1 MLDVERIK
9 FEFYFDGLTSFLTT
23 RFMYLSLRET
33 NENKGFFSSVT
44 AETIWVKRPM
54 EMQLI
59 FDLPIGSIH
68 WIHLDAD
75 TVAKG
80 ASFFD
85 HPNQPQAI
93 DIGTFKVGALAQFE
107 TVNAHQWEGV
117 TPVSSKVHR
126 KGGVT
131 HEKDPEPALWDVATF
146 DQVSGERVLLV
157 RTHANRND
165 VFAFQNRVQ
174 NVVDWAQMIVRDC
187 PPDEKKPDHLDAEIL
202 AERIEDTPP
211 PQRF

>member
-1 MLDVERIK
+1 MLDVERIRAR
-9 FEFYFDGLTSFLTT
+9 FHFDGLIGVLTT

-44 AETIWVKRPM
+44 AETIWVERPM
-54 EMQLI
+54 EMQLT
-59 FDLPIGSIH
+59 FDLSAGVIR
-68 WIHLDAD
+68 WKHLDAD
-75 TVAKG
+75 AVAG
-80 ASFFD
+80 GSSFFNANA
-85 HPNQPQAI
+85 PSNI
-93 DIGTFKVGALAQFE
+93 TNIGTFKIDALAQFE

-157 RTHANRND
+157 RSHTTRND

-174 NVVDWAQMIVRDC
+174 NVMDWARMIVHDC
-187 PPDEKKPDHLDAEIL
+187 PPDEEKPDHLDAEIL

-211 PQRF
+211 PQGF